1 MAIILCFSGCKR
13 KNEQNQ
19 TIDDKIAIEI
29 KFLDKEISK
38 FIDIVTGNMETRYEI
53 EEEKTSIK
61 STDENNNESNSSSEN
76 SQESSG
82 KNSQDSSSEKSQD
95 GSDELSKQSEGDS
108 EPSQEGQNKQSS
120 SNKKGEEITIMSMQ
134 YSGDNS
140 VKDEDWEKI
149 KIEIE
154 NLYTSWA
161 VVENDI
167 STKENINQEEIK
179 KIDKN
184 FDNLFMISIEKNKI
198 NFMKETVD
206 FYNNIIDIAEKVN
219 YDKNKLYILKV
230 KKKLYEVYYNVEEK
244 DWNGECNCTE
254 EEKCN
259 DNCECVNNNEQ
270 EEKIK
275 KLEDALLRNQAEL
288 INFKRRK
295 EEETS
300 RLLKYA
306 EEDIIVG
313 FLPILDNI
321 ERAINMDDDNL
332 EDEVSKFLEGFKMI
346 YVQIK
351 NLLEKFEV
359 KEIVCLNKEF
369 DPTYHQAILTDKVEG
384 VNSGIVIE
392 VLQKGYTY
400 KDKVI
405 RPSMV
410 KVSE

>member
-38 FIDIVTGNMETRYEI
+38 FVDIVTGNMETSYEI

-76 SQESSG
+76 SQ
-82 KNSQDSSSEKSQD
+82 DS
-95 GSDELSKQSEGDS
+95 SDELSKKSEENSEG
-108 EPSQEGQNKQSS
+108 SQEVQNKQSS
-120 SNKKGEEITIMSMQ
+120 SDKKDEKITIMSMQ

-140 VKDEDWEKI
+140 VKDDDWEKI

-161 VVENDI
+161 VIENDI

-184 FDNLFMISIEKNKI
+184 FDNLLLISIEKNKT

-206 FYNNIIDIAEKVN
+206 FYNNIINIAEKVN

-244 DWNGECNCTE
+244 DWDSAKNNIILANDYSNQIENL
-254 EEKCN
+254 EEKVKILLKN
-259 DNCECVNNNEQ
+259 ITNSIEQ
-270 EEKIK
+270 ES
-275 KLEDALLRNQAEL
+275 
-288 INFKRRK
+288 K
-295 EEETS
+295 EVFIV
-300 RLLKYA
+300 KYS
-306 EEDIIVG
+306 DIINE
-313 FLPILDNI
+313 LN
-321 ERAINMDDDNL
+321 
-332 EDEVSKFLEGFKMI
+332 
-346 YVQIK
+346 YV
-351 NLLEKFEV
+351 
-359 KEIVCLNKEF
+359 
-369 DPTYHQAILTDKVEG
+369 D
-384 VNSGIVIE
+384 
-392 VLQKGYTY
+392 
-400 KDKVI
+400 
-405 RPSMV
+405 
-410 KVSE
+410 

>member
-1 MAIILCFSGCKR
+1 
-13 KNEQNQ
+13 
-19 TIDDKIAIEI
+19 
-29 KFLDKEISK
+29 
-38 FIDIVTGNMETRYEI
+38 METRYEI

-206 FYNNIIDIAEKVN
+206 FY
-219 YDKNKLYILKV
+219 KNKLYILKV

-244 DWNGECNCTE
+244 DWNSAKNNIILANDYANQIENL
-254 EEKCN
+254 EEKVKILLQN
-259 DNCECVNNNEQ
+259 ITNSIEQ
-270 EEKIK
+270 E
-275 KLEDALLRNQAEL
+275 
-288 INFKRRK
+288 
-295 EEETS
+295 
-300 RLLKYA
+300 
-306 EEDIIVG
+306 
-313 FLPILDNI
+313 
-321 ERAINMDDDNL
+321 
-332 EDEVSKFLEGFKMI
+332 
-346 YVQIK
+346 
-351 NLLEKFEV
+351 
-359 KEIVCLNKEF
+359 NKEVF
-369 DPTYHQAILTDKVEG
+369 IVKY
-384 VNSGIVIE
+384 SGIVNE
-392 VLQKGYTY
+392 LNYVN
-400 KDKVI
+400 
-405 RPSMV
+405 
-410 KVSE
+410 

>member
-38 FIDIVTGNMETRYEI
+38 FADIVTGNMETSYEI
-53 EEEKTSIK
+53 EEKKTSIK

-244 DWNGECNCTE
+244 DWNSAKNNIILANDYANQIENL
-254 EEKCN
+254 EEKVKILLQN
-259 DNCECVNNNEQ
+259 ITNSIEQ
-270 EEKIK
+270 E
-275 KLEDALLRNQAEL
+275 
-288 INFKRRK
+288 
-295 EEETS
+295 
-300 RLLKYA
+300 
-306 EEDIIVG
+306 
-313 FLPILDNI
+313 
-321 ERAINMDDDNL
+321 
-332 EDEVSKFLEGFKMI
+332 
-346 YVQIK
+346 
-351 NLLEKFEV
+351 
-359 KEIVCLNKEF
+359 NKEVF
-369 DPTYHQAILTDKVEG
+369 IVKY
-384 VNSGIVIE
+384 SGIVNE
-392 VLQKGYTY
+392 LNYVN
-400 KDKVI
+400 
-405 RPSMV
+405 
-410 KVSE
+410 

>member
-1 MAIILCFSGCKR
+1 MEIILCFSGCKR

-38 FIDIVTGNMETRYEI
+38 FVDIVTGNTETSYEI

-120 SNKKGEEITIMSMQ
+120 S
-134 YSGDNS
+134 
-140 VKDEDWEKI
+140 
-149 KIEIE
+149 
-154 NLYTSWA
+154 
-161 VVENDI
+161 NDI

-244 DWNGECNCTE
+244 DWNSAKNNIILANDYANQIENL
-254 EEKCN
+254 EEKVKILLQN
-259 DNCECVNNNEQ
+259 ITNSIEQ
-270 EEKIK
+270 E
-275 KLEDALLRNQAEL
+275 
-288 INFKRRK
+288 
-295 EEETS
+295 
-300 RLLKYA
+300 
-306 EEDIIVG
+306 
-313 FLPILDNI
+313 
-321 ERAINMDDDNL
+321 
-332 EDEVSKFLEGFKMI
+332 
-346 YVQIK
+346 
-351 NLLEKFEV
+351 
-359 KEIVCLNKEF
+359 NKEVF
-369 DPTYHQAILTDKVEG
+369 IVKY
-384 VNSGIVIE
+384 SGIVNE
-392 VLQKGYTY
+392 LNYVN
-400 KDKVI
+400 
-405 RPSMV
+405 
-410 KVSE
+410 

>member
-38 FIDIVTGNMETRYEI
+38 FADIVTGNMETSYEI

-95 GSDELSKQSEGDS
+95 GSSEKSQDGSDELSKQSEGDS
-108 EPSQEGQNKQSS
+108 EASQEGQNMQSS

-161 VVENDI
+161 VIENDI

-244 DWNGECNCTE
+244 DWNSAKNNIILANDYANQIENL
-254 EEKCN
+254 EEKVKILLQN
-259 DNCECVNNNEQ
+259 ITNSIEQ
-270 EEKIK
+270 E
-275 KLEDALLRNQAEL
+275 
-288 INFKRRK
+288 
-295 EEETS
+295 
-300 RLLKYA
+300 
-306 EEDIIVG
+306 
-313 FLPILDNI
+313 
-321 ERAINMDDDNL
+321 
-332 EDEVSKFLEGFKMI
+332 
-346 YVQIK
+346 
-351 NLLEKFEV
+351 
-359 KEIVCLNKEF
+359 NKEVF
-369 DPTYHQAILTDKVEG
+369 IVKY
-384 VNSGIVIE
+384 SGIVNE
-392 VLQKGYTY
+392 LNYVN
-400 KDKVI
+400 
-405 RPSMV
+405 
-410 KVSE
+410 

>member
-1 MAIILCFSGCKR
+1 MTIILCFSGCKR

-38 FIDIVTGNMETRYEI
+38 FVDIVTGNMETSYEI

-108 EPSQEGQNKQSS
+108 EASQEGQNMQSS
-120 SNKKGEEITIMSMQ
+120 SNKKGEEITIMSMR

-161 VVENDI
+161 VIENDI

-244 DWNGECNCTE
+244 DWNSAKNNIILANDYANQIENL
-254 EEKCN
+254 EEKVKILLQN
-259 DNCECVNNNEQ
+259 ITNSIEQ
-270 EEKIK
+270 E
-275 KLEDALLRNQAEL
+275 
-288 INFKRRK
+288 
-295 EEETS
+295 
-300 RLLKYA
+300 
-306 EEDIIVG
+306 
-313 FLPILDNI
+313 
-321 ERAINMDDDNL
+321 
-332 EDEVSKFLEGFKMI
+332 
-346 YVQIK
+346 
-351 NLLEKFEV
+351 
-359 KEIVCLNKEF
+359 NKEVF
-369 DPTYHQAILTDKVEG
+369 IVKY
-384 VNSGIVIE
+384 SGIVNE
-392 VLQKGYTY
+392 LNYVN
-400 KDKVI
+400 
-405 RPSMV
+405 
-410 KVSE
+410 